1 MPDDAFALHRKAEA
15 CRLLA
20 EMKQSAERKA
30 LWLKRAEYWGAARDK
45 GREVNP
51 RTARDDKI

>member
-20 EMKQSAERKA
+20 EMKRSAERKA
-30 LWLKRAEYWGAARDK
+30 LWLKRALLGAACYK
-45 GREVNP
+45 GREVN
-51 RTARDDKI
+51 

>member
-20 EMKQSAERKA
+20 EMKRSAERKA
-30 LWLKRAEYWGAARDK
+30 LWLKRAEY
-45 GREVNP
+45 
-51 RTARDDKI
+51 